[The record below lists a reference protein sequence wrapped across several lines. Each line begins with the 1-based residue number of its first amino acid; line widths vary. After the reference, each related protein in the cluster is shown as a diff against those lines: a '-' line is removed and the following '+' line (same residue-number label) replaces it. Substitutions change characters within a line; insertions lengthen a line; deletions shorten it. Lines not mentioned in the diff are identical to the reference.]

1 MYDYGMTTRDDIVRV
16 ARSYL
21 GTPFHHMGRQPGLG
35 LDCAGIP
42 ICVCRELGLVEPDF
56 DVPPYTPTPDGHTLI
71 EWCNGRLRR
80 VVQMQPGDMI
90 VTVVD
95 RDPQHIGI
103 LGDYRHGGL
112 SIIHAANNAAPP
124 RVIETR
130 LMFSR
135 ALRFVAAF
143 ALPGVE

>member
-1 MYDYGMTTRDDIVRV
+1 MTTRADIVRV

-42 ICVCRELGLVEPDF
+42 ICVCRELGTVAPDY
-56 DVPPYTPTPDGHTLI
+56 DVPPYTPTPDGRTLL
-71 EWCNGRLRR
+71 EWCNSRLKR

-90 VTVVD
+90 VTAVD
-95 RDPQHIGI
+95 ADPQHIGI

-112 SIIHAANNAAPP
+112 SLIHAASNASPP

-135 ALRFVAAF
+135 ALRLVAAYV
-143 ALPGVE
+143 LPGVE